1 MWNKL
6 DSFFQSLDFMTSC
19 SCLKVTRKYLIKS
32 KLRMKIFHNLFNQ
45 KTFFLLQISFVLSCT
60 NFGLIRLSNQSY
72 WKCSKIQFL
81 CEFITFFI
89 HRLAGIISSLW
100 NVQMGFF
107 SAWDKNR
114 LRKKIHQTFYF
125 QMCHS
130 NTSIR
135 PPTHCTFWL
144 KQTTG
149 NKQTNKL
156 CLRLRSK
163 KIIKKSN
170 FSDYPKKKRK
180 TSSVCHR
187 NPFTHLQQKP
197 RIT

>member
-1 MWNKL
+1 MNFTAFFMFHSQTRWNN
-6 DSFFQSLDFMTSC
+6 FFP
-19 SCLKVTRKYLIKS
+19 LKRS
-32 KLRMKIFHNLFNQ
+32 D
-45 KTFFLLQISFVLSCT
+45 
-60 NFGLIRLSNQSY
+60 
-72 WKCSKIQFL
+72 
-81 CEFITFFI
+81 
-89 HRLAGIISSLW
+89 GI
-100 NVQMGFF
+100 FF
-107 SAWDKNR
+107 SVRQKQTQR
-114 LRKKIHQTFYF
+114 KIHQTFYF

-163 KIIKKSN
+163 KKRKKKSN
-170 FSDYPKKKRK
+170 FSDYTKKKRK